1 MVNIVLKCFGTLYN
15 KTIEKMNHVI
25 SNASFDRR
33 RGLWCALI
41 LGLIVAGPALSQDA
55 KLKRD
60 VTYSTHNYK
69 HPNKAQVAR
78 KWEQSPGVRTSDL
91 TERQVVTGDYKK
103 PATIVTQQPT
113 PQLAFEVKPEREIN
127 RNYKAAMATQFAGR
141 KKKEDKPANEPVPA
155 DGGN

>member
-1 MVNIVLKCFGTLYN
+1 
-15 KTIEKMNHVI
+15 MNHVI
-25 SNASFDRR
+25 NNASSARR
-33 RGLWCALI
+33 RGLLCALI

-78 KWEQSPGVRTSDL
+78 KWEQSPTVRTSDFD
-91 TERQVVTGDYKK
+91 ERQVVNGDYKK
-103 PATIVTQQPT
+103 PATVITQQPT
-113 PQLAFEVKPEREIN
+113 PQIAFEVKPDREIN
-127 RNYKAAMATQFAGR
+127 RNYKASMATQFAGR
-141 KKKEDKPANEPVPA
+141 KKKRENTENEPVPA

>member
-1 MVNIVLKCFGTLYN
+1 
-15 KTIEKMNHVI
+15 MNHVI
-25 SNASFDRR
+25 SNVPSDRR
-33 RGLWCALI
+33 RGLLYALI
-41 LGLIVAGPALSQDA
+41 LGLIAAGPAVSQDA

-78 KWEQSPGVRTSDL
+78 KWEQSPSVRTSDFAGR
-91 TERQVVTGDYKK
+91 EVVTGDYKK
-103 PATIVTQQPT
+103 PATIITQQPT

-127 RNYKAAMATQFAGR
+127 RNYKAAMATQFADR
-141 KKKEDKPANEPVPA
+141 KKKAERQSNEPVPA